1 MDCKFFRIDPDEEDF
16 DIFRAINQ
24 IFRHIKQSTKKTLVN
39 KISVRLL
46 GLEFK
51 WDNILK
57 TKAMKF
63 IVKKT
68 CLIISNIYCVSCKKN
83 TAKEKSSFR
92 KNKQNRLMLL
102 SHCVVCGKKKSTFI
116 KNQELHNFNN
126 I

>member
-24 IFRHIKQSTKKTLVN
+24 IFRHIKQSIKKTLVN

-57 TKAMKF
+57 TKTMKF

-68 CLIISNIYCVSCKKN
+68 CLVISNIYCVSFKKN
-83 TAKEKSSFR
+83 AA
-92 KNKQNRLMLL
+92 N
-102 SHCVVCGKKKSTFI
+102 
-116 KNQELHNFNN
+116 
-126 I
+126 